1 MNTKTVMIGAWKIA
15 RQAAE
20 RHGGKSSEYIAESL
34 RLAWAIYKKA
44 LKQKGGKIIGF
55 AKWFLQKEFGHPSV
69 IQQVVESKYIIKKET
84 DKAYLIDAVAYNGDI
99 EIKNTFWAPK
109 SVCI

>member
-15 RQAAE
+15 KQGAE
-20 RHGGKSSEYIAESL
+20 RHGGKASEYIAESL
-34 RLAWAIYKKA
+34 KMAWAIYKNA
-44 LKQKGGKIIGF
+44 LKKKGGKIIGF
-55 AKWFLQKEFGHPSV
+55 AKWFLQKKFGHPSAV
-69 IQQVVESKYIIKKET
+69 QQVLESKYIVKKET
-84 DKAYLIDAVAYNGDI
+84 EKAYLIDAVAHEGGV